1 MAYSSKAVFLPEAA
15 MLVAESLGQ
24 EAGRDAES
32 QTEPRLRHGRLI
44 RAARYDLIRPLRV
57 GAIEAEA
64 EHMIP
69 SKDGFQRIEIRKVSR
84 VWWAQAIVE
93 PPHHVDLWK
102 PGCVYIDW
110 SGKGG
115 LVIGPWGS
123 PPPAGYVIDGATAVR
138 RISLEL
144 EALLALWPIAALSR
158 GMLAT
163 ECEKQINSETSG
175 APATAD
181 DPAGTRDRQT
191 SGETPTAPRRRPGPS
206 PTVDRI
212 KEAGQT
218 LIDEGHVPSETVPWE
233 RFGVM
238 LCRKLGI
245 GPKTRGYS
253 LDSIQKAM
261 RPLLQKRQAA
271 KLFSE
276 NTESTESTES

>member
-1 MAYSSKAVFLPEAA
+1 L
-15 MLVAESLGQ
+15 
-24 EAGRDAES
+24 RD
-32 QTEPRLRHGRLI
+32 
-44 RAARYDLIRPLRV
+44 
-57 GAIEAEA
+57 GAIEPEA

-123 PPPAGYVIDGATAVR
+123 PPPAGYVIDGATGVR
-138 RISLEL
+138 RISLTWET
-144 EALLALWPIAALSR
+144 LLALWPELRR
-158 GMLAT
+158 GMLAA
-163 ECEKQINSETSG
+163 ECEKQIDSQASG

-206 PTVDRI
+206 PTTDRI

-218 LIDEGHVPSETVPWE
+218 LIDEGHVPPETVPWE
-233 RFGVM
+233 RFGEM
-238 LCRKLGI
+238 LCKKLGI
-245 GPKTRGYS
+245 APGTRGYS
-253 LDSIQKAM
+253 LDSIQSAM

-271 KLFSE
+271 KLSSE
-276 NTESTESTES
+276 NTESTESAEN